1 MRKVLSIIVML
12 LCSVAW
18 CHSQENVFELT
29 KMKSGHYA
37 FAVRL
42 NNQLEATALLESGI
56 PAMLVDSAFIFKNLD
71 KAGLELM
78 PGGKNEKMNLG
89 GKLYRITHKVKG
101 KIPVSKDV
109 MYEGDVFV
117 LADYN
122 QPYEVAIPIQNLSLG
137 KKASVLFLDL
147 SHNLLKVSARKD
159 FTRRKDYLK
168 VALNTDTYLNMP
180 AIRTKL
186 MVDIGREST
195 ALDGNYVID
204 FGAPSFLFLHGHNAN
219 ITQWIE
225 ENKIELQQGRNREG
239 KVVAQAF
246 MPRACKVENLDFKNP
261 PIVVTTALPR
271 FTSEGNLGLKFFQ
284 DVVAVFDFGKGYCYL
299 KTTE

>member
-1 MRKVLSIIVML
+1 MLSIIVML

-18 CHSQENVFELT
+18 CHSQENVFDLT

-42 NNQLEATALLESGI
+42 TNQLEATALLESGI

-71 KAGLELM
+71 KAGLEL
-78 PGGKNEKMNLG
+78 
-89 GKLYRITHKVKG
+89 I
-101 KIPVSKDV
+101 
-109 MYEGDVFV
+109 
-117 LADYN
+117 
-122 QPYEVAIPIQNLSLG
+122 
-137 KKASVLFLDL
+137 LDL
-147 SHNLLKVSARKD
+147 NHNLLKVGARKD

-168 VALNTDTYLNMP
+168 VALNTDAYLNMP

-219 ITQWIE
+219 ITQWIQ
-225 ENKIELQQGRNREG
+225 ENKIELQQARNREG

-246 MPRACKVENLDFKNP
+246 MPRACRVESLDFKNP